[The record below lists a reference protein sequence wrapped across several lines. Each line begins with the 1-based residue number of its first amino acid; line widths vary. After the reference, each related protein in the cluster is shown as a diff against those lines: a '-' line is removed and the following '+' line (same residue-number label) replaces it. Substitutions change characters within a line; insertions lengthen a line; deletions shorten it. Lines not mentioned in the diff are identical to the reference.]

1 MTQAEMTGTLKQ
13 IMKRAMPGFYR
24 RLQQARQH
32 YALYRLA
39 QRLRPVEE
47 AVVSANGLEVQSG
60 PFRGMKYI
68 NRAMGSA
75 LLPKLLGSYEAEL
88 HGAIEKAILKQFA
101 RVVNIGCGEGYYA
114 VGLARRVPHARVWAF
129 DTDGAA
135 RAACRKLAELN
146 GVADRVHIEG
156 ACGPEELRKLTAEP
170 TLVVCDCE
178 GYEMELLAAA
188 NFSQPHACEIIVEL
202 HDSMDATISQTI
214 LGRFSATHEAKV
226 FEQTA
231 RDLRAYPGLHNLT
244 AEQQRLGVEEFRP
257 AGIRWA
263 YFVPRQATAAATG
276 G

>member
-13 IMKRAMPGFYR
+13 MMKRTMPGIYR
-24 RLQQARQH
+24 RLQQTRQH

-47 AVVSANGLEVQSG
+47 AVVSATGLEVQSG

-75 LLPKLLGSYEAEL
+75 LLPKLVGSYEAEL
-88 HGAIEKAILKQFA
+88 HGAIETAITKQFA

-114 VGLARRVPHARVWAF
+114 VGLARRVPQARVWAF
-129 DTDGAA
+129 DTDSAA

-146 GVADRVHIEG
+146 GVAERVHIAG
-156 ACGPEELRKLTAEP
+156 ACGPAELRELTAEP
-170 TLVVCDCE
+170 GLVVCDCE
-178 GYEMELLAAA
+178 GYELELLAAP
-188 NFSQPHACEIIVEL
+188 NFAQADACEIIVEL
-202 HDSMDATISQTI
+202 HDSMDATISKTI
-214 LGRFSATHEAKV
+214 LGRFSATHEAEV
-226 FEQTA
+226 FEQKA
-231 RDLRAYPGLHNLT
+231 RDPRAYPGLHHLT
-244 AEQQRLGVEEFRP
+244 AEQQRLAVDEFRP

-263 YFVPRQATAAATG
+263 YFVPRHTTAAATG

>member
-1 MTQAEMTGTLKQ
+1 MIEILKRIVRQ
-13 IMKRAMPGFYR
+13 TMPGFYR
-24 RLQQARQH
+24 RLQQTRQH
-32 YALYRLA
+32 YALYRLG
-39 QRLRPVEE
+39 RKLRPVEE
-47 AVVSANGLEVQSG
+47 AVVAANGLAVQSG

-88 HGAIEKAILKQFA
+88 HGAIEKAIVKQFTRA
-101 RVVNIGCGEGYYA
+101 VNIGCGEGYYA
-114 VGLARRVPHARVWAF
+114 VGLARRMPHARVWAF
-129 DTDGAA
+129 DIDGAA

-146 GVADRVHIEG
+146 GVAERVHIEG
-156 ACGPEELRKLTAEP
+156 ACGPEELRKLTAER

-178 GYEMELLAAA
+178 GYEMELLAPG
-188 NFSQPHACEIIVEL
+188 NFAQPQACEIIVEL
-202 HDSMDATISQTI
+202 HDSIDATISGTI
-214 LGRFSATHEAKV
+214 LARFSATHEAEV

-231 RDLRAYPGLHNLT
+231 RDSSAYPGVRHLS
-244 AEQQRLGVEEFRP
+244 AEQQRLAMDEFRP